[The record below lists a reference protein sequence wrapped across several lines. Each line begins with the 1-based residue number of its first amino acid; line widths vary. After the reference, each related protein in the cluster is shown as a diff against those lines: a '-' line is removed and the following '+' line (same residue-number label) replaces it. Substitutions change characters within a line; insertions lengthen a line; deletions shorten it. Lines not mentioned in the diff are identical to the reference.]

1 VSKAGILA
9 TSLHVVDGA
18 KQVSVRQ
25 SGSQAETTGIDLIAS
40 DTQHDLA
47 LLRLAGKACIPL
59 VLGDSDNIQPGQRI
73 FVLGN
78 PLARRDL
85 ASSISDGLVSGI
97 RHLEDYGTALQISA
111 PLSPGNSGG
120 PVLDETGRTLGI
132 VAFKLTAGELLNFAI
147 PVNYLRAMLRDPAQN
162 PVLFSWTTNPTGEAY
177 RSKAY
182 RIPDRASSIF
192 ASAQAASG
200 TCQLKDAS
208 WTSSYEQVAT
218 HQKFQVK
225 SIEKG
230 DFGLVRSRIGKD
242 KSGTLVS
249 FVSGKSING
258 RWRKKD
264 GKIVSTEPLS
274 EDDIVGHMVDNWYCF
289 CPGPA
294 SLWRDI
300 TISEEIFEGE
310 QSFKVGVKEP
320 FFGSPVVFWFGK
332 QEQTVIGREYLLKT
346 NSIPQRI
353 TDSFS
358 DFRMIEG
365 YKIPFKTV
373 KKIDGVLSS
382 EETVTSFKA
391 NVGYPE
397 YMFEP

>member
-1 VSKAGILA
+1 
-9 TSLHVVDGA
+9 
-18 KQVSVRQ
+18 
-25 SGSQAETTGIDLIAS
+25 
-40 DTQHDLA
+40 
-47 LLRLAGKACIPL
+47 
-59 VLGDSDNIQPGQRI
+59 
-73 FVLGN
+73 
-78 PLARRDL
+78 
-85 ASSISDGLVSGI
+85 
-97 RHLEDYGTALQISA
+97 
-111 PLSPGNSGG
+111 
-120 PVLDETGRTLGI
+120 
-132 VAFKLTAGELLNFAI
+132 
-147 PVNYLRAMLRDPAQN
+147 
-162 PVLFSWTTNPTGEAY
+162 
-177 RSKAY
+177 
-182 RIPDRASSIF
+182 
-192 ASAQAASG
+192 
-200 TCQLKDAS
+200 
-208 WTSSYEQVAT
+208 
-218 HQKFQVK
+218 
-225 SIEKG
+225 
-230 DFGLVRSRIGKD
+230 LVRSRIGKD